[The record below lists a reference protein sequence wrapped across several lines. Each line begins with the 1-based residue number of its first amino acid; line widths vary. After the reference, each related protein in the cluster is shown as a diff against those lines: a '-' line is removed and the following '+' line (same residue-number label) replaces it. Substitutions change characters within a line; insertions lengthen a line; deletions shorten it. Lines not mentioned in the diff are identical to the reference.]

1 MLWSICQSPSIFRLE
16 EERNNKLK
24 RKHELIEK
32 LEAKKARMQQAD
44 KEIKRRFRVSKGNCE
59 RVGFLYDHVL
69 LLFINVYNKF

>member
-24 RKHELIEK
+24 RKQELIEK

-44 KEIKRRFRVSKGNCE
+44 KEIKRRFRVNKGNCE
-59 RVGFLYDHVL
+59 RGFLYDHVL

>member
-24 RKHELIEK
+24 RKQELIEK

-44 KEIKRRFRVSKGNCE
+44 KEIKRRFRVSVDGL
-59 RVGFLYDHVL
+59 VFLYDDHVL
-69 LLFINVYNKF
+69 LLFVNVYNKL